1 MLIEY
6 AMAGAMGIVLG
17 ILSAILGYLK
27 QKDPV
32 NFSYKPLILRIPC
45 GVCAAILLKYYCI
58 EGLEA
63 LAVGMAITE
72 FNDSGVKVILRRFF
86 GKRVDLIPEPE
97 EEKEETK

>member
-6 AMAGAMGIVLG
+6 ALAGVMGIFLG

-45 GVCAAILLKYYCI
+45 GVCAAILLKYYCV

-72 FNDSGVKVILRRFF
+72 FQDTGVKLVLRRFF
-86 GKRVDLIPEPE
+86 GNRVDLIPTE